1 MNKSFLAMAAISAV
15 SLGAAGAAR
24 PASLHVRDIG
34 HAIEVGVD
42 ISDLDPSQPRDAQVL
57 LDRIRAASVIA
68 CRDAVETSPVA
79 YGPADSLR
87 DCERSAADQAI
98 ATLNAPQLTAQSQ
111 APSSGGR

>member
-42 ISDLDPSQPRDAQVL
+42 ISDLNPSRPQDARVL
-57 LDRIRAASVIA
+57 LDRVRAAAAIA
-68 CRDAVETSPVA
+68 CREAVETSPVA
-79 YGPADSLR
+79 YGPADGLR
-87 DCERSAADQAI
+87 DCERDAADQAI
-98 ATLNAPQLTAQSQ
+98 ATLNAPQLTAEYQGR
-111 APSSGGR
+111 ASGGR